1 MEKKRKEKVDELKR
15 GRVSILTI
23 LCVCDRNLRG
33 SAALV
38 AILFRSILLEF
49 VSSGTSVGFFVFFF
63 LFAREEGRLY
73 AKKGDEVVGLESV

>member
-1 MEKKRKEKVDELKR
+1 MEKKRNVDELKR
-15 GRVSILTI
+15 GRVPILTI

-38 AILFRSILLEF
+38 AILFRSILPEF

-63 LFAREEGRLY
+63 
-73 AKKGDEVVGLESV
+73 

>member
-1 MEKKRKEKVDELKR
+1 MDAKVR
-15 GRVSILTI
+15 RVPILTI

-49 VSSGTSVGFFVFFF
+49 MSSGTSVGFLSSFSD
-63 LFAREEGRLY
+63 LLGRKEGLH
-73 AKKGDEVVGLESV
+73 AKKEEQVFGLESVL

>member
-1 MEKKRKEKVDELKR
+1 MAKKRNVDELKR
-15 GRVSILTI
+15 GRVPILTI

-63 LFAREEGRLY
+63 
-73 AKKGDEVVGLESV
+73 

>member
-1 MEKKRKEKVDELKR
+1 MEKKRKG
-15 GRVSILTI
+15 GRFKARACIDTDDFV
-23 LCVCDRNLRG
+23 CVCDRNLRG

-73 AKKGDEVVGLESV
+73 AKKEKQVVALESVL